1 MRRSARITFLV
12 PAALSRLVAGVP
24 GHPVAGAAAAGST
37 SRVGTSAETQRHRRR
52 PAGSSLG
59 SLVGAT
65 ALSASVLTVLIATG
79 FLNPSWSGAT
89 SSEATTGSQPV
100 PPPVWTSLVAR
111 PIESPHP
118 VLAADGKVH
127 LVYELLVTNVSGSV
141 MKLENLE
148 VLDASKGDMVVE
160 SESGNAVVATLQGSA
175 FAASNSPFS
184 GQPSLT
190 VGPYQFTRLFLD
202 VPFAKDA
209 RLPTVLLHRFQFTL
223 DPAAGN
229 PPMASATVV
238 SGRTEVLTHVSPV
251 VIGPPVAGPR
261 WVDAIGCCSPPSVH
275 RTATL
280 PINGQIIAGERF
292 DIDFVE
298 LNPEGK
304 LYSGPDNQ
312 LSSYAYE
319 GTEVLAVADGTVV
332 NLQDG
337 QPEQTPGSGNFPPAL
352 TLQQGLGNYVVL
364 DIGHGHFAFYAHFQP
379 HTLKVKVGERVHAG
393 QVLARLG
400 NSGNTDAPHL
410 HFGIHDGPSVFSA
423 DSLPFVFSSFIVAGT
438 MINSF
443 DHDVQAAG
451 MPAVIGPAAA
461 GSHHNELPLENQVIT
476 FPK

>member
-1 MRRSARITFLV
+1 M
-12 PAALSRLVAGVP
+12 
-24 GHPVAGAAAAGST
+24 
-37 SRVGTSAETQRHRRR
+37 
-52 PAGSSLG
+52 
-59 SLVGAT
+59 
-65 ALSASVLTVLIATG
+65 
-79 FLNPSWSGAT
+79 
-89 SSEATTGSQPV
+89 
-100 PPPVWTSLVAR
+100 
-111 PIESPHP
+111 
-118 VLAADGKVH
+118 LAADGKVH

-148 VLDASKGDMVVE
+148 VLNASKGDMVVE
-160 SESGNAVVATLQGSA
+160 SESGNAVVGTLQGSA
-175 FAASNSPFS
+175 FVASNSPFS

-190 VGPYQFTRLFLD
+190 VGPYQFTGSSSMCRSPRMRAYL
-202 VPFAKDA
+202 
-209 RLPTVLLHRFQFTL
+209 TVLLHRFQFTL

-280 PINGQIIAGERF
+280 PINGQIIVGERF

-319 GTEVLAVADGTVV
+319 GTEVLGRGRHG
-332 NLQDG
+332 G
-337 QPEQTPGSGNFPPAL
+337 QPPGRATPADPGSRHFPPAL

-379 HTLKVKVGERVHAG
+379 HTLKGKVGERVHAG

-461 GSHHNELPLENQVIT
+461 GSHHNELPLETRDHIPEVVMPPSLEADGRGIVW
-476 FPK
+476 FPLRPIGSTPAVRGSPGPLAREDAVPSSLKHARGRSCAGWAVVAGVVLVLVTSAAFGGSAQASSHVARFVPGKDADYAAAPCPDPDFQPPGPVPTPNPYAA